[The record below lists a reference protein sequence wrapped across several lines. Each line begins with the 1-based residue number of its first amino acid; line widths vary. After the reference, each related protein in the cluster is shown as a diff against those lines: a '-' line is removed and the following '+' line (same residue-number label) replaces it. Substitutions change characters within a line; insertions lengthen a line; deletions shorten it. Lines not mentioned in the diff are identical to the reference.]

1 MPEGQ
6 LRIEV
11 IADTGAPFVV
21 MFEPTGMTY
30 ELAGGERMFADVTE
44 VIINRIEVAN
54 IAGGISITAPGPVTT
69 RDSDGKELHRL
80 N

>member
-1 MPEGQ
+1 

-11 IADTGAPFVV
+11 VADVDAPFTV

-30 ELAGGERMFADVTE
+30 DLAGGERMFADVEE
-44 VIINRIEVAN
+44 VVTDEIVIAN
-54 IAGGISITAPGPVTT
+54 IKGGISITSPGPVRT
-69 RDSDGKELHRL
+69 RDSNGNILHSL